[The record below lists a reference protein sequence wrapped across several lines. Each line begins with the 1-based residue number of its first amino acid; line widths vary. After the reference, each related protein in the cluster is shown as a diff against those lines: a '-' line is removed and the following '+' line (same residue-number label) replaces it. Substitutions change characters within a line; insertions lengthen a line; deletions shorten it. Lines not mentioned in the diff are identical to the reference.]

1 MAARYFTPS
10 QANELLAAVR
20 PLAERLVAHRK
31 ALAEIQAARA
41 HVLGRIAGNGGS
53 IDPRGVAELD
63 ERLTDELAG
72 VARCV
77 NGIHELGAIV
87 KDPDSGLVD
96 FPALRAGQEILLC
109 WQLGEDEVAYWHG
122 LEDGYAGRQPL
133 EPDS

>member
-1 MAARYFTPS
+1 MAPRHFTPA

-31 ALAEIQAARA
+31 ALADVQAARA
-41 HVLGRIAGNGGS
+41 GHLARISGNGGS
-53 IDPRGVAELD
+53 IDAQRLVDLD
-63 ERLTDELAG
+63 DRAAAELAG

-96 FPALRAGQEILLC
+96 FPAVREGEHVLLC
-109 WQLGEDEVAYWHG
+109 WQLGEDEVRYWHG
-122 LEDGYAGRQPL
+122 LDDGYAGRQPI
-133 EPDS
+133 

>member
-1 MAARYFTPS
+1 MAPRHFTPS

-41 HVLGRIAGNGGS
+41 QVLGRIAGNGGS

-96 FPALRAGQEILLC
+96 FPALREGQEILLC

-133 EPDS
+133 EPD